1 MSKIDVWEIASEI
14 EKVSVPEVRKELE
27 TFVNSL
33 DGKSIPSSEIIQEVV
48 IPLIGISSSGNKKF
62 TLDVIQAVVDEL
74 QKEK

>member
-48 IPLIGISSSGNKKF
+48 IPLIGISSAGNKKF